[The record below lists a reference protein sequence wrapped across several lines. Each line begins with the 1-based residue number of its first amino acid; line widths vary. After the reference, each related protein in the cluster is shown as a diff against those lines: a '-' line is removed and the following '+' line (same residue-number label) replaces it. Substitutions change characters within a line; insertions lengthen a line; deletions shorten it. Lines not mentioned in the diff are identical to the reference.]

1 MQLENYK
8 AEAPLP
14 DTVGAAVSGLR
25 IALILMGATIALPA
39 FVMGA
44 TLNDAMGTRGSIIAS
59 IVGGFVL
66 ACIAAAAAVVGA
78 HSRLSSYQLILR
90 AFGSSG
96 GKWVNGCLSVVMVG
110 WFAVVA
116 SLFGGAALRAGGHV
130 LPLSAEGWLV
140 IGIIA
145 MTGTTL
151 AGFRALDILASLTT
165 PLKILL
171 LASTVYVSLSKT
183 GAADLWVTPEHPAL
197 TGPEGVSF
205 VVGGVIVGA
214 LLTPDL
220 ARLAASRTQA
230 ALACFLAFAIGQPLV
245 LSLAGIPARLAGE
258 SDLVRIMLSLG
269 LGLPA
274 ILVVILAA
282 WSSNAYNLYA
292 ITLVYRTFTRAATWK
307 LALFGGTLGGALAI
321 FGLAQRLTP
330 FLLVLS
336 VAIPPIAGVYLAAY
350 YIAWIKRDPPVER
363 AWRADSLAAW
373 LSGVAVAGL
382 EGPLAFS
389 LSGVTA
395 IDALLVAMLAYA
407 AFHFFIYRP
416 RQTQHAAALAP
427 AAHRGN
433 IK

>member
-1 MQLENYK
+1 MQIDNYN
-8 AEAPLP
+8 ADAPLP

-44 TLNDAMGTRGSIIAS
+44 TLNGAMGTRGSIIAS
-59 IVGGFVL
+59 IAGGFVL
-66 ACIAAAAAVVGA
+66 ACIAAAAAIVGA

-90 AFGSSG
+90 AFGSRG
-96 GKWVNGCLSVVMVG
+96 GRWVNGCLSVVMVG

-116 SLFGGAALRAGGHV
+116 SLFGDAALRAGANV

-140 IGIIA
+140 LGIIA
-145 MTGTTL
+145 MTCTTL

-171 LASTVYVSLSKT
+171 LASTVVVSLSKT
-183 GAADLWVTPEHPAL
+183 GGAGLWLAPEHPAL
-197 TGPEGVSF
+197 TGPQGASF

-220 ARLAASRTQA
+220 ARLASSRTQA
-230 ALACFLAFAIGQPLV
+230 ALACFLAFAVGQPLV
-245 LSLAGIPARLAGE
+245 LCLAGIPARLAGE

-274 ILVVILAA
+274 ILVVVLAA

-307 LALFGGTLGGALAI
+307 LALFGGSLGGALAL
-321 FGLAQRLTP
+321 FGLARRLTP

-350 YIAWIKRDPPVER
+350 YIAWAMREALPER
-363 AWRADSLAAW
+363 SWRPDSLAAW
-373 LSGVAVAGL
+373 LTGVAVAGL
-382 EGPLAFS
+382 EGPLSFT
-389 LSGVTA
+389 LTGVTA
-395 IDALLVAMLAYA
+395 VDALLVSMIAYA
-407 AFHFFIYRP
+407 TFHFFFYRP
-416 RQTQHAAALAP
+416 RQAQQAAALAH

-433 IK
+433 TK